1 MDDSWALG
9 WTTVVAL
16 ATGGLA
22 VATFVLAFKTRSLAD
37 STRDELVAQWR
48 PALVPGTGDF
58 LISYSEDAKTL
69 STRVRNAGR
78 GPAAYIRVH
87 LDPFQMS
94 PANWHRAVL
103 APGEQVDLT
112 FAPLPEA
119 PPAAMQLLL
128 DYRDLGGRSYA
139 SSLVITQ
146 LTTQQGPQELTYY
159 DVRFFRDVALT
170 PLGDSVAQP
179 GLRPLPRE
187 HEG

>member
-1 MDDSWALG
+1 
-9 WTTVVAL
+9 
-16 ATGGLA
+16 
-22 VATFVLAFKTRSLAD
+22 
-37 STRDELVAQWR
+37 
-48 PALVPGTGDF
+48 
-58 LISYSEDAKTL
+58 
-69 STRVRNAGR
+69 
-78 GPAAYIRVH
+78 
-87 LDPFQMS
+87 MS

-170 PLGDSVAQP
+170 PLGDSVTQP